1 MTILRRYIAGAALA
15 AFLALSVGL
24 WLVFGWWQD
33 AKTENAALSRTVAA
47 MELQAYQAREARA
60 VADASR
66 KREAERAARL
76 DASIETL
83 LTGDLADADLDL
95 DPRIAAL
102 LDCLRTGDSSA
113 CDPSAE

>member
-1 MTILRRYIAGAALA
+1 MTILRPYIAGAALA
-15 AFLALSVGL
+15 ALLALSL
-24 WLVFGWWQD
+24 AAWWGWQRVD
-33 AKTENAALSRTVAA
+33 ALKADNAALSRAVVA
-47 MELQAYQAREARA
+47 MELQAHQAREARA

-102 LDCLRTGDSSA
+102 LDCLRDGSGAD
-113 CDPSAE
+113 CDPGAE